1 MNYFIKL
8 GGFFGFVLH
17 LIEVKKKN
25 STKSLLNH

>member
-8 GGFFGFVLH
+8 GVFFGFVLH

-25 STKSLLNH
+25 STNLY